1 MLQFISD
8 NLASILAGIA
18 VAAILAIAIWS
29 MRRDKKKNPCGG
41 PCGGSCSGCSGCSYA
56 GKCHENRKTS

>member
-8 NLASILAGIA
+8 NLASILAGLA
-18 VAAILAIAIWS
+18 VTALLAFAFWS

-41 PCGGSCSGCSGCSYA
+41 GCSGCGGCGGCSCA
-56 GKCHENRKTS
+56 GKCHEK

>member
-29 MRRDKKKNPCGG
+29 MHRDKKKS

-56 GKCHENRKTS
+56 AKCHENRKTS

>member
-29 MRRDKKKNPCGG
+29 MHRDKKKNPCGG
-41 PCGGSCSGCSGCSYA
+41 GCSGCGGCGGCSCA
-56 GKCHENRKTS
+56 GKCHEK

>member
-29 MRRDKKKNPCGG
+29 MHRDKKKS
-41 PCGGSCSGCSGCSYA
+41 PCGGSCSGCSGSPVQA
-56 GKCHENRKTS
+56 SARKNRKNP